1 VGLDLR
7 GKRVTLIGLGTRAG
21 GLGVARY
28 LAGQGAE
35 VTVTDMRPAEALA
48 EPLAALAGLP
58 IHFVLGGHQER
69 DFTPQRADLIVRN
82 PGVPRR
88 APLLELARSHGI
100 PVEMEM
106 SLFFRAC
113 PAPIVGITGTKGKT
127 TVSTLTGELLRSAFP
142 DVVVAGNMGVSALEQ
157 LPRLHPEAPVVI
169 ELSSW
174 QLEAL
179 IEHGLAPRIA
189 VLTMIAED
197 HLNTYDGFAD
207 YAATKRGI
215 ARHQRPGDWLV
226 VNRDDPE
233 AWRAAGETAAT
244 AIPFGEGDQGD
255 DGAWLTAEG
264 LLWRWQG
271 LETRW
276 PRPTSAAL
284 AGQHGARNALAALA
298 AAMLAG
304 ANADAVR
311 RGLETFQGVRDRME
325 TVAEV
330 DGVTFINDTTATAP
344 AATVAALE
352 SLARRSGQVHLLAGG
367 ADKGLDPSPLAEA
380 AARQQAKV
388 YLFAGTATP
397 ALEAALRRHGL
408 APCGPFAGMSEAVAA
423 ARREARPGD
432 VILLSPGCASFG
444 LFRDEFDRGDRFRD
458 AVAAL
463 RADRQS
469 GERRSSP
476 NPAPHEPPSSPA
488 PPALRVSGPMRGEKG
503 ARRTTRVASPS
514 PSALG
519 EGLG

>member
-1 VGLDLR
+1 LTQGDVVHDLR

-28 LAGQGAE
+28 LASQGAE

-58 IHFVLGGHQER
+58 IRFVLGEHQER
-69 DFTPQRADLIVRN
+69 DFTPERADLIVRN

-127 TVSTLTGELLRSAFP
+127 TVSTLTGELLRLAFP

-157 LPRLHPEAPVVI
+157 LPRLRPETPVVI

-179 IEHGLAPRIA
+179 IEHGLAPWIA
-189 VLTMIAED
+189 VLTLIAED

-215 ARHQRPGDWLV
+215 TRHQRPGDWLI

-233 AWRAAGETAAT
+233 AWRAAGETAA
-244 AIPFGEGDQGD
+244 AVVPFGEGDHGD
-255 DGAWLTAEG
+255 DGAWLAEEG
-264 LLWRWQG
+264 LRWRWQG
-271 LETRW
+271 AETRW
-276 PRPTSAAL
+276 PRPSSPAL
-284 AGQHGARNALAALA
+284 AGRHGARNALAALA
-298 AAMLAG
+298 AAKLAG
-304 ANADAVR
+304 VDSDAIGGCLAAF
-311 RGLETFQGVRDRME
+311 RGVKDRME
-325 TVAEV
+325 TVAEL

-352 SLARRSGQVHLLAGG
+352 CLAARRGKVHLLAGG

-380 AARQQAKV
+380 AARTQAKV

-397 ALEAALRRHGL
+397 ALESALRTRGL
-408 APCGPFAGMSEAVAA
+408 APSGPFTGMSEAVAA

-432 VILLSPGCASFG
+432 IILLSPGCASFG
-444 LFRDEFDRGDRFRD
+444 LFRDEFDRGDRFRETVLSLEQEHGSAD
-458 AVAAL
+458 VAV
-463 RADRQS
+463 
-469 GERRSSP
+469 
-476 NPAPHEPPSSPA
+476 
-488 PPALRVSGPMRGEKG
+488 
-503 ARRTTRVASPS
+503 
-514 PSALG
+514 
-519 EGLG
+519 